1 MRTTKNLTTK
11 IRQLSTPLFIAVVML
26 RILGIAEPMVGQ
38 TSENLLL
45 QLRFENSGT
54 VTRDMDFRYF
64 NQPDD
69 YLENPDLWN
78 IRSRAIYL
86 YRVDQ
91 GEKRS
96 PPDGM
101 RSAVPL
107 GGLGSGT
114 VELLA
119 DGSFSDWNIFN
130 DSPAYGEKVQIDE
143 AFFGIRVRQQN
154 DKVYV
159 SALRTRPPSGLPA
172 IHEIQYS
179 GDFPVA
185 RLRFRDLNLALT
197 TDLYAYSEFKPR
209 DADASSTPAAI
220 FTFLLANP
228 SRQTIHASLLF
239 ALPNHTDG
247 SATVNGGLTFT
258 REGKL
263 PLSGTIAVR
272 IVGTDIDAEAGTASD
287 LKTLWKS
294 FAGGESITHAGLND
308 VM

>member
-1 MRTTKNLTTK
+1 MRTTKNLTSK
-11 IRQLSTPLFIAVVML
+11 IQQLSTSVFIVVVIL
-26 RILGIAEPMVGQ
+26 RILSIGKPMVAQ
-38 TSENLLL
+38 TPDKLLP

-64 NQPDD
+64 DQPDD

-78 IRSRAIYL
+78 IRSTAIYL
-86 YRVDQ
+86 YRVDG

-130 DSPAYGEKVQIDE
+130 NSPAYGEKVQIDE

-154 DKVYV
+154 GKVYV

-172 IHEIQYS
+172 IRQIQYS
-179 GDFPVA
+179 GDFP
-185 RLRFRDLNLALT
+185 
-197 TDLYAYSEFKPR
+197 
-209 DADASSTPAAI
+209 
-220 FTFLLANP
+220 
-228 SRQTIHASLLF
+228 
-239 ALPNHTDG
+239 
-247 SATVNGGLTFT
+247 
-258 REGKL
+258 
-263 PLSGTIAVR
+263 
-272 IVGTDIDAEAGTASD
+272 
-287 LKTLWKS
+287 
-294 FAGGESITHAGLND
+294 
-308 VM
+308 